1 MFFWFLGTAAI
12 AVWFVFRD
20 DRFDYRV
27 LALGALLPDMI
38 DVVSGGAWVM
48 PSVVASVG
56 LLIAVMV
63 IARRGSVRRRR
74 WLALPIGTFFHLVFD
89 GAFNN
94 TTVFW
99 WPFAG
104 LSFSDASLPSLD
116 RMPLNIAL
124 EVAGVVMLM
133 WLWRVNQLSQPSRR
147 ERFIR
152 TGHLLGG
159 TQVDA
164 GSC

>member
-1 MFFWFLGTAAI
+1 MFFWFLGTAAL

-27 LALGALLPDMI
+27 LALGALLPDI
-38 DVVSGGAWVM
+38 VDGVTGGAWVM
-48 PSVVASVG
+48 HSVIASVG
-56 LLIAVMV
+56 LLTAVMV

-94 TTVFW
+94 TNVFW

-104 LSFSDASLPSLD
+104 LNVGDVALPSLD
-116 RMPLNIAL
+116 RMSLNILL
-124 EVAGVVMLM
+124 EVAGLAMLV
-133 WLWRVNQLSQPSRR
+133 WLWRVNKLSNPQQRQ
-147 ERFIR
+147 RFIR
-152 TGHLLGG
+152 TGQLIGG
-159 TQVDA
+159 TEIDA